1 MGQKAFWRGR
11 LKPLSATAQGRYPGI
26 SLKPGIGHQETN
38 QAGYKLLLLAGRLK
52 FPGRS

>member
-1 MGQKAFWRGR
+1 MGQKAFWRGQ
-11 LKPLSATAQGRYPGI
+11 LKPLLAITPGRHPGI

-38 QAGYKLLLLAGRLK
+38 QASYKLLLLAGRLE